1 MKRVV
6 ALTALAALL
15 SGCAS
20 LAVRP
25 CDSLADR
32 NGKYAARF
40 FLGILTLGIS
50 EAGVQQEQWLEAH
63 EGWRFCGPPVA
74 WPGPPPPAAAMLRTP
89 GVLVNTTRWPVNV
102 YLDTDPSSPGVF
114 PLLTLRPGESRQL
127 ALVGGQHRIVA
138 QPVAEAGGA
147 ALPAG
152 RYDRTIQIEP
162 RDRSFRLQLSA
173 GEFK

>member
-1 MKRVV
+1 MKRVI
-6 ALTALAALL
+6 ALSALAVLL
-15 SGCAS
+15 AGCAS
-20 LAVRP
+20 LALRP

-50 EAGVQQEQWLEAH
+50 EAGIQQEQWLEAQ

-74 WPGPPPPAAAMLRTP
+74 WPGPPPPAAAMPRTP
-89 GVLVNTTRWPVNV
+89 GVLVNTTRWPVTV

-114 PLLTLRPGESRQL
+114 PLLTLGPGEGRQL
-127 ALVGGQHRIVA
+127 ALIAGQHRIVA
-138 QPVAEAGGA
+138 QPVAAAAGA
-147 ALPAG
+147 APPAG

-162 RDRSFRLQLSA
+162 RDRSFRLQLTE
-173 GEFK
+173 GEFQ